1 MAKLDLAAP
10 WTTYYRQLQSFF
22 KKDEEVKVIFDNQN
36 ASIKIFVEN
45 PTKADALTLLLPTAK
60 SFGNVTV
67 NVSVIPANT
76 TAVSAKVD
84 LDPKN
89 DQQLFN
95 YALYGNKAVSFIQ
108 EVGFMGNQK
117 FMYVVFD
124 KEVVQFYNDDISDIR
139 GLCHTLYQDIAN
151 TIFEKHAGVFFC
163 TDIDKNTSLGKPL
176 GEWP

>member
-22 KKDEEVKVIFDNQN
+22 KKDEEVKVIFDNQT

-60 SFGNVTV
+60 TFGNVTV
-67 NVSVIPANT
+67 NVSVIPANN
-76 TAVSAKVD
+76 AERKEE

-89 DQQLFN
+89 HQQLFTH
-95 YALYGNKAVSFIQ
+95 ALNGNKAISFIQ

-163 TDIDKNTSLGKPL
+163 TDIDKTNASLGQPL